1 MIGEIEYFQL
11 DRQRYFCALLRGGKK
26 KKKKKREKEK
36 IQNIIEF
43 FRNYHCS
50 RNLLNE
56 INSELKIVLILQR
69 DYDRYFLLR

>member
-11 DRQRYFCALLRGGKK
+11 DRQRYFCALLRGEK
-26 KKKKKREKEK
+26 KKKKKREKKK

-43 FRNYHCS
+43 FRNYHCF